1 MASAPTVTAVLLAY
15 GDEPV
20 LVEAVEAVLAS
31 RGVLADVVLVDNG
44 CTTDAVEILSSR
56 EGVTVLRPATNTG
69 FAAGCNLGAAQAR
82 GEFVAFV
89 NGDAVVTPDALGHLV
104 AVAADPSVALA
115 SASLRLYDRPE
126 VMNSAGNPVHYAG
139 LSWAGGLGEPAA
151 QHAEPRDI
159 ASVTGAAV
167 AVRRELFEAMG
178 GFCELMFAYCE
189 DAELSLRCWQRGLR
203 CRYVPDAVVLHRYE
217 FGRNP
222 SKMYL
227 LERNRLLLLLTLY
240 ERRTL
245 LLLTPALL
253 GLELAMVAVA
263 LRQGWARQKAAG
275 WWWLLR
281 TRPRS
286 GNVAESCR
294 PLGRAAT
301 RRSLTSSPV
310 TSRPATRRGSR
321 LRPSCAGA
329 RAPTGGRCAGC

>member
-1 MASAPTVTAVLLAY
+1 
-15 GDEPV
+15 
-20 LVEAVEAVLAS
+20 
-31 RGVLADVVLVDNG
+31 
-44 CTTDAVEILSSR
+44 
-56 EGVTVLRPATNTG
+56 
-69 FAAGCNLGAAQAR
+69 
-82 GEFVAFV
+82 
-89 NGDAVVTPDALGHLV
+89 
-104 AVAADPSVALA
+104 
-115 SASLRLYDRPE
+115 
-126 VMNSAGNPVHYAG
+126 MNSAGNPVHYAG

-281 TRPRS
+281 HATEVRQRRRVVQAARTRGDAQVVDLLTGDFAP
-286 GNVAESCR
+286 GDETG
-294 PLGRAAT
+294 LAAPSVV
-301 RRSLTSSPV
+301 RW
-310 TSRPATRRGSR
+310 GSR
-321 LRPSCAGA
+321 AYWWTVRRVLRAVG
-329 RAPTGGRCAGC
+329 

>member
-1 MASAPTVTAVLLAY
+1 M
-15 GDEPV
+15 
-20 LVEAVEAVLAS
+20 
-31 RGVLADVVLVDNG
+31 
-44 CTTDAVEILSSR
+44 
-56 EGVTVLRPATNTG
+56 
-69 FAAGCNLGAAQAR
+69 
-82 GEFVAFV
+82 AFV

-139 LSWAGGLGEPAA
+139 LSWAGGARRARRPARRA
-151 QHAEPRDI
+151 ARHRQRDRGRRRR
-159 ASVTGAAV
+159 TTR
-167 AVRRELFEAMG
+167 AVRCDGRLLRADVRLLRG
-178 GFCELMFAYCE
+178 RGAQS
-189 DAELSLRCWQRGLR
+189 SLLAARAALPRTC
-203 CRYVPDAVVLHRYE
+203 PDAAVLHRYE

-245 LLLTPALL
+245 LMLTPALL

-281 TRPRS
+281 HTAEVRQRRRVVQAARTR
-286 GNVAESCR
+286 GDAQVVG
-294 PLGRAAT
+294 L
-301 RRSLTSSPV
+301 LTGDFG
-310 TSRPATRRGSR
+310 PATRRGSR

-329 RAPTGGRCAGC
+329 RAPTGGRCAGCYAPLR